1 MSHSIAELR
10 QHSPMW
16 YFERNYVA
24 LMDMLSVLD
33 LTTHKSVQ
41 FELASEQ
48 VMVKLVEHTRYTLF
62 VTIQHRLSCL
72 EAVVPDL
79 QFDVRLYLDA
89 QLAEVIGYQGVRYLQ
104 YKYPYPNKGMRYP
117 DEKRQTNLMLF
128 DWLCAC
134 TRLDFRNAVINT
146 VKPIGVST

>member
-24 LMDMLSVLD
+24 LMDMLKVLD
-33 LTTHKSVQ
+33 LTAHQSVQ
-41 FELASEQ
+41 FDLLGEPVTISLI
-48 VMVKLVEHTRYTLF
+48 EHTRYTLL
-62 VTIQHRLSCL
+62 VNIQHRLSCL
-72 EAVVPDL
+72 APVVADL
-79 QFDVRLYLDA
+79 EFDVRLYLDA
-89 QLAEVIGYQGVRYLQ
+89 QLAEVIGYQGVRHLQ

-128 DWLCAC
+128 DWLCTC
-134 TRLDFRNAVINT
+134 TRLDFRNAVLNT
-146 VKPIGVST
+146 VKSIGVAT